1 MRAGLA
7 IIPARGGSKRFPRK
21 NLARLGGQSL
31 TDRALEAAVRSGLFS
46 TIILSSDD
54 DEILDE
60 AARWG
65 DAVTPVRRDAA
76 LARDRSTALELVQH
90 LVSERASGHDIVA
103 LLLPTAPLRSSLDLQ
118 RGSALLDEDPDAE
131 GVVSLTT
138 YEFPPQLSVKVD
150 AGLVTPV
157 GSPSPLITGNTRGQ
171 DQGQLLRPNGAFY
184 IKRVEAFMKS
194 PNFWTGRVLGY
205 VMDRVRSP
213 DIDTPLDLAVAELY
227 LGWEEGDSNG

>member
-1 MRAGLA
+1 MRTGLA
-7 IIPARGGSKRFPRK
+7 IVPARGGSKRFPRK
-21 NLARLGGQSL
+21 NLAHLQGQSL
-31 TDRALEAAVRSGLFS
+31 TARALDAAVQSGLFS
-46 TIILSSDD
+46 QVILSSDD

-60 AARWG
+60 ATRFG
-65 DAVTPVRRDAA
+65 DAVTPVRRDVA
-76 LARDRSTALELVQH
+76 LARDHTTALELVQH
-90 LVSERASGHDIVA
+90 LVSERASGNDIVA

-118 RGSALLDEDPDAE
+118 RAVALLDENPEAD

-138 YEFPPQLSVKVD
+138 YEFPPQLSVRID

-157 GSPSPLITGNTRGQ
+157 GSPSPLVTGNTRSQ
-171 DQGQLLRPNGAFY
+171 DQAQLFRPNGAFY
-184 IKRVEAFMKS
+184 MKRVDAFQES

-227 LGWEEGDSNG
+227 LEWQEGESSG